1 MTNIYDREEWLNL
14 VRENRLWI
22 SDISPNKAYDRF
34 MRLQAEWD
42 KYKGYGWFRT
52 NIEVQETANKFNKE
66 I

>member
-14 VRENRLWI
+14 VRENSLWI
-22 SDISPNKAYDRF
+22 SDICPNKAYDRL

-42 KYKGYGWFRT
+42 KYKGYGWFRI
-52 NIEVQETANKFNKE
+52 NKEVQETANKFNKE